1 MVVQTIES
9 ILNLKSKIFAMPKI
23 IGPPSYFLADLP
35 IYIRFDQFQKCA
47 KKMIVYSVVEKLE
60 IPEKDMEK
68 KVRVVHFPGNF
79 F

>member
-1 MVVQTIES
+1 MVQTIES

-47 KKMIVYSVVEKLE
+47 KKMIALLKNLKYL
-60 IPEKDMEK
+60 PERDMEK
-68 KVRVVHFPGNF
+68 KVRVVHFPGNSF
-79 F
+79 